1 MLFHYQFFLL
11 WLKEL
16 PIEKMMLS
24 CQLSPLSRMFWV
36 MWEKQLRHRL
46 AHTHCEPAHSVL
58 VNGQVLTVHYLM
70 GRRQAGYR
78 EVAVVTTLSTVVIYM
93 WIITSDILGLTPSH
107 PLLLFMPGA
116 LCTQDFELWWLSVC
130 RLISFHLPW
139 EWWIKTSF
147 HCCRLIF
154 PWLLLYCIG
163 ATTPCTS
170 CPTPRGTTATT
181 PAPWSCQHFSASK
194 TTAEAGTGTEPEWY
208 CAVMEC
214 HRSGP
219 ELCQCGQLPS
229 LRVPRGPECYCA
241 FPMEEDRGGE
251 GPSTTYGMHSYSV
264 CVWQ

>member
-1 MLFHYQFFLL
+1 
-11 WLKEL
+11 
-16 PIEKMMLS
+16 
-24 CQLSPLSRMFWV
+24 
-36 MWEKQLRHRL
+36 
-46 AHTHCEPAHSVL
+46 
-58 VNGQVLTVHYLM
+58 
-70 GRRQAGYR
+70 
-78 EVAVVTTLSTVVIYM
+78 M
-93 WIITSDILGLTPSH
+93 WIITSDILGSTLSH

-116 LCTQDFELWWLSVC
+116 FCTQDFELWWLSEC
-130 RLISFHLPW
+130 RLTSFHLLW

-147 HCCRLIF
+147 HRCRLIF

-170 CPTPRGTTATT
+170 CPAPRGTTATT

-194 TTAEAGTGTEPEWY
+194 TTAEAGTSTEPEWY

-229 LRVPRGPECYCA
+229 LRIPRGPECYYA
-241 FPMEEDRGGE
+241 FPVEEDRGGE

-264 CVWQ
+264 CVWQQILLRSPSKGHLWPFWTLLWPPVYRCDLLPEQLNLSSLEPLNPSYFQRLPWFWGGWFHAWNSLLDPLSAGLI